1 MNKLL
6 IVTTITPTLRAFF
19 APLARHLREIGWQVD
34 GMAKGVSTCPECLQ
48 AFDRTWEI
56 DWSRNPTAPQNLLVA
71 PPQIREVLA
80 QQAYN
85 LVNVSTPVAAF
96 VSRYV
101 LNDLRKQGKLKV
113 IYTAQGFH
121 FYKGGSPLKNSIF
134 LGLEKLAGP
143 WTDCLVVVNR
153 EDKEAAKR
161 WLVPA
166 ERVRYIP
173 GTGLNVDRYN
183 PLEIP
188 EAEILRVR
196 QELGLS
202 PDTPLFLSVAELIP
216 RKRPHDVLKAF
227 ARLRR
232 PEAHLAFAGQG
243 QIKEMQQLASQLGV
257 ENQVHF
263 LGFRRD
269 IPVLMRASAA
279 TVLASEHEGLP
290 NCVMES
296 LCLEVP
302 AIGTDIRGT
311 RDLLEGGC
319 GLLVK
324 LGDIDGLA
332 QAMAWVLD
340 RPVAAREMAQRG
352 RKSILAYELQNIL
365 KQYEALYAEI
375 NNQQLTINQ

>member
-6 IVTTITPTLRAFF
+6 IVTTIAPTLRAFF
-19 APLARHLREIGWQVD
+19 APLARHLREIGWEVD

-56 DWSRNPTAPQNLLVA
+56 DWSGNPTAPQNLLVA

-85 LVNVSTPVAAF
+85 LVNVSTPVGAF

-121 FYKGGSPLKNSIF
+121 FYKGGSPLKNAIF

-153 EDKEAAKR
+153 EDEEAAKR

-227 ARLRR
+227 AR
-232 PEAHLAFAGQG
+232 
-243 QIKEMQQLASQLGV
+243 
-257 ENQVHF
+257 
-263 LGFRRD
+263 
-269 IPVLMRASAA
+269 
-279 TVLASEHEGLP
+279 
-290 NCVMES
+290 C
-296 LCLEVP
+296 
-302 AIGTDIRGT
+302 
-311 RDLLEGGC
+311 
-319 GLLVK
+319 
-324 LGDIDGLA
+324 
-332 QAMAWVLD
+332 
-340 RPVAAREMAQRG
+340 
-352 RKSILAYELQNIL
+352 
-365 KQYEALYAEI
+365 
-375 NNQQLTINQ
+375 